1 MEQIDKLRA
10 ERRLDAG
17 KSTMEKLEWTLE
29 TVAAGQEL
37 KDVCL
42 TQPLSSYQRIGN

>member
-10 ERRLDAG
+10 EGKLDAG

-42 TQPLSSYQRIGN
+42 TQPLSSY